1 MTTSRFAQQFTQE
14 WRLFRRE
21 KQTWLMFVLFFV
33 LALYAVQN
41 GRERTER
48 EKQTRTQ
55 SEEKRKVFLDSLEQ
69 AAKKEEAKLDSLRK
83 PLEPP
88 SWGVRHPYFAN
99 FRSAGYAVL
108 PVSNLAA
115 LSIGQSD
122 LQNSALLIR
131 LDSEREVFDHDE
143 SDLQNPLKMKI
154 GEFDFAFVVIYLLPL
169 LILAASFNLLS
180 GEKET
185 GVLSLVL
192 SQPVS
197 LSELVRAKVWL
208 RALILLGFSEAVVV
222 VAFLWS
228 GASIESDIVQLL
240 LLMLAVALYGLFWF
254 SLAVCVSA
262 FGKNSATNALI
273 LAGCWLMVLVVVPS
287 VLNGV
292 ANLVYP
298 LPSRVSYVNALRQA
312 GEDAERR
319 SAKRMEQF
327 YQDHPELA
335 KDTAA
340 RDNDFGIEYLL
351 MLSDIS
357 QSTKSVREA
366 FNAQRESQNKLV
378 KALQALSPAVV
389 MQHILNT
396 LAGTS
401 DERYADFL
409 RQAKAF
415 HKVWCDYF
423 EPMIYKRKAF
433 SNYTQI
439 PTFSYQEESLSDVA
453 MRTLQLLLLLLI
465 PTLALFVW
473 SNSRF
478 KTYSLVEEK

>member
-1 MTTSRFAQQFTQE
+1 MTTSRFGQE

-21 KQTWLMFVLFFV
+21 KQTWVMFALFFV

-41 GRERTER
+41 GRERVER
-48 EKQTRTQ
+48 EKQTVVQ
-55 SEEKRKVFLDSLEQ
+55 SGEKRKAFLDSLEQ
-69 AAKKEEAKLDSLRK
+69 LAKKEELKLDSLRK

-99 FRSAGYAVL
+99 FLTADYAAL

-122 LQNSALLIR
+122 LQNPLLLIR
-131 LDSEREVFDHDE
+131 LDSEREVFNHDE

-154 GEFDFAFVVIYLLPL
+154 GAFDFAFVVIYLLPL
-169 LILAASFNLLS
+169 LILALSFNLLS
-180 GEKET
+180 SEKET

-197 LSELVRAKVWL
+197 IAELVRVKVWL
-208 RALILLGFSEAVVV
+208 YALILLGFAEAVVV
-222 VAFLWS
+222 VAFVQS
-228 GASIESDIVQLL
+228 GASFQTDVSRLL
-240 LLMLAVALYGLFWF
+240 LLMLSVGLYGLFWF

-273 LAGCWLMVLVVVPS
+273 LAACWLWVLVVAPS
-287 VLNGV
+287 ALNGI

-298 LPSRVSYVNALRQA
+298 LPSRVGYVNALRQA

-340 RDNDFGIEYLL
+340 RDNDFGIKYLL

-357 QSTKSVREA
+357 LSTKTVRET
-366 FNAQRESQNKLV
+366 FNAQRELQTKLV
-378 KALQALSPAVV
+378 KTLQAVSPAVV
-389 MQHILNT
+389 MQSVLNT
-396 LAGTS
+396 ISGTS
-401 DERYADFL
+401 DERYANFL

-423 EPMIYKRKAF
+423 EPMIYQRKAF
-433 SNYTQI
+433 SNYSQI
-439 PTFSYQEESLSDVA
+439 PVFSYQEETEGEVAIQVLRLSVLWIIP
-453 MRTLQLLLLLLI
+453 TVVLLI
-465 PTLALFVW
+465 C
-473 SNSRF
+473 SNARF
-478 KTYSLVEEK
+478 KTYSVVEGK